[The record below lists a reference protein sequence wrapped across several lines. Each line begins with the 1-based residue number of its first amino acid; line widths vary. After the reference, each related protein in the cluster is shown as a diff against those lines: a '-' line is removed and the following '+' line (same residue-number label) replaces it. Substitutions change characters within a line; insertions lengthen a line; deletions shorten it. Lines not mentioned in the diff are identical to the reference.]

1 MSAMKRSIKK
11 VMAPFSLVML
21 MLVGLALPGLAV
33 AAGGDLPIPLDQ
45 MTPDLDDKASLQRGA
60 QTYMNYCMA
69 CHSLKYQRYN
79 RTARDLGIPEDLMM
93 EYLVFDPSARVGDL
107 GNNAMAVDSA
117 KQWFGSVP
125 PDLTLYTKLQ
135 GGPDYLYTYMRVFYE
150 DKTRPFG
157 VNNLLF
163 ENVGMPHPLVEL
175 QGLQRKVCK
184 QIPMLAE
191 NGGEMRDPLT
201 GIPVTEEKCGQDLID
216 RGFSPL
222 ELEEGSGSLTPDEY
236 DQLIYDLSN
245 FLYYVGDPSRQE
257 RERIGV
263 YVLLFLAFFFV
274 FTVML
279 GREYTKEFH

>member
-1 MSAMKRSIKK
+1 MMRMVSSFMKK
-11 VMAPFSLVML
+11 VAALVL
-21 MLVGLALPGLAV
+21 MLPAIAL
-33 AAGGDLPIPLDQ
+33 AAGGETPIPLDH
-45 MTPDLDDKASLQRGA
+45 MEPDLDDKASLQRGA
-60 QTYMNYCMA
+60 QTYMNYCMG
-69 CHSLKYQRYN
+69 CHSLKYQRYV
-79 RTARDLGIPEDLMM
+79 RTANDLGIPEDLMM
-93 EYLVFDPSARVGDL
+93 EYLVFDPTARVGSL
-107 GNNAMAVDSA
+107 KENSLSVENA

-125 PDLTLYTKLQ
+125 PDLTLYTKYK

-150 DKTRPFG
+150 DNTRPFG

-184 QIPMLAE
+184 QIPRLAE

-201 GIPVTEEKCGQDLID
+201 GEPITEEKCDKDLIN

-274 FTVML
+274 FTLML

>member
-1 MSAMKRSIKK
+1 MMRMVSSSFMKK
-11 VMAPFSLVML
+11 VAALIL
-21 MLVGLALPGLAV
+21 MLPAIAL
-33 AAGGDLPIPLDQ
+33 AAGGETPIPLDH
-45 MTPDLDDKASLQRGA
+45 MEPDLDDKASLQRGA
-60 QTYMNYCMA
+60 QTYMNYCMG
-69 CHSLKYQRYN
+69 CHSLKYQRYV
-79 RTARDLGIPEDLMM
+79 RTANDLGIPEDLMM
-93 EYLVFDPSARVGDL
+93 EYLVFDPTARVGSL
-107 GNNAMAVDSA
+107 KENSLSVENA

-125 PDLTLYTKLQ
+125 PDLTLYTKYK

-150 DKTRPFG
+150 DNTRPFG

-184 QIPMLAE
+184 QIPRLAE

-201 GIPVTEEKCGQDLID
+201 GEPITEEKCDKDLID

-222 ELEEGSGSLTPDEY
+222 ELVEGSGSLTPDEY

-274 FTVML
+274 FTLML